1 MSDIVL
7 TAYDGAFLGPI
18 AKVLGLIMN
27 MVYMF
32 MSEVLGLSNIS
43 LTIIIFTIV
52 IYMCLF
58 PITYKQQKFSKISQ
72 KMQPELQKVQK
83 KYHGKK
89 DQASMMAMQEET
101 RMIQEK
107 YGVSPTGSCI
117 SMMIN
122 LPILFGLL
130 RVFYNVPAYID
141 SIKNQFSSLVD
152 GIMATPGYQEIMADL
167 VQKVRMT
174 TVRVDFTATDEGVL
188 SNYIVD
194 TLYAMNSSGWD
205 MLKEKFTGLSDVIV
219 STQSH
224 LSEINS
230 FLGMNISDSPSSIIS
245 SGMKSGAYFL
255 VFLAVL
261 IPVLSYLTQ
270 VLNMKLMPQP
280 SAGGDSDAMAKQ
292 MNAMNKFMPLVS
304 LFFCF
309 SIPVGLGIYWILS
322 ALVRSVQQVL
332 LNRHFEKVGLDDIIR
347 QSQEKAKKKREKMGI
362 SENQINQAARL
373 NTKKIKEPAISAQ
386 EKERLLEKAAEG
398 RKNAKPGS
406 LSAKANLV
414 KEFNERNT
422 K

>member
-122 LPILFGLL
+122 PF
-130 RVFYNVPAYID
+130 
-141 SIKNQFSSLVD
+141 
-152 GIMATPGYQEIMADL
+152 
-167 VQKVRMT
+167 
-174 TVRVDFTATDEGVL
+174 
-188 SNYIVD
+188 
-194 TLYAMNSSGWD
+194 
-205 MLKEKFTGLSDVIV
+205 
-219 STQSH
+219 
-224 LSEINS
+224 
-230 FLGMNISDSPSSIIS
+230 
-245 SGMKSGAYFL
+245 
-255 VFLAVL
+255 
-261 IPVLSYLTQ
+261 
-270 VLNMKLMPQP
+270 
-280 SAGGDSDAMAKQ
+280 
-292 MNAMNKFMPLVS
+292 
-304 LFFCF
+304 
-309 SIPVGLGIYWILS
+309 
-322 ALVRSVQQVL
+322 
-332 LNRHFEKVGLDDIIR
+332 
-347 QSQEKAKKKREKMGI
+347 
-362 SENQINQAARL
+362 
-373 NTKKIKEPAISAQ
+373 
-386 EKERLLEKAAEG
+386 
-398 RKNAKPGS
+398 
-406 LSAKANLV
+406 
-414 KEFNERNT
+414 
-422 K
+422 